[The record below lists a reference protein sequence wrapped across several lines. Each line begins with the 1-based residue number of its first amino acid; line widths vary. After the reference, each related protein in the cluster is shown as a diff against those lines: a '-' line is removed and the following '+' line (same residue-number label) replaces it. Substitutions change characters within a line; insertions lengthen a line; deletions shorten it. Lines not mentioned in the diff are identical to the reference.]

1 MYNNDGYEITRYSVN
16 GLYDRPSIL
25 NKFLDYIRDYM
36 KISDIEL
43 ILDRRWDN
51 GKEFENDGFYISRI
65 HEPDYWYLNNGCS
78 IRYNKSFFRKEN
90 IQDKLKIY
98 DHNKTLLENME
109 SNKYT
114 RIWDCGKL
122 VLTRNLGK

>member
-1 MYNNDGYEITRYSVN
+1 MYLGSNIFYFFDASMV
-16 GLYDRPSIL
+16 LSP
-25 NKFLDYIRDYM
+25 
-36 KISDIEL
+36 
-43 ILDRRWDN
+43 RR
-51 GKEFENDGFYISRI
+51 E
-65 HEPDYWYLNNGCS
+65 
-78 IRYNKSFFRKEN
+78 FFRKEN

-98 DHNKTLLENME
+98 DPNKTLLENME